1 MNDIKDIQHDD
12 ILRQAVMRNQQKQPK
27 MPADLNEKLLAR
39 LTAEPAV
46 AEAPAA
52 PEHEAAK
59 TADRKPRRAVMMRWI
74 SAAACALV
82 LIGIGIT
89 VINTDDKAAKI
100 EARAE
105 IAPQPAIDTT
115 ADSSSQTA
123 NDAAASA
130 STDQPKVLEPAAKA
144 SAPAAKARTTRTAR
158 KASRPAEQTTAP
170 ESETAKRKIE
180 VKVISRAMGYEEL
193 LMATAQAQPEAIRAR
208 GQRLYN
214 DVAQT
219 TNFN

>member
-12 ILRQAVMRNQQKQPK
+12 ILRQAVIRNQQKQPK

-39 LTAEPAV
+39 LTAEPVV
-46 AEAPAA
+46 AEP
-52 PEHEAAK
+52 AK
-59 TADRKPRRAVMMRWI
+59 TVDRKPRRAVMMRWV

-115 ADSSSQTA
+115 ADSPSPTAIDQTPTP
-123 NDAAASA
+123 SA
-130 STDQPKVLEPAAKA
+130 DQPKAEAPAAKA
-144 SAPAAKARTTRTAR
+144 SEPAAKARTTRTAR
-158 KASRPAEQTTAP
+158 KASRTPNPTEVP
-170 ESETAKRKIE
+170 EPETAKRKIE
-180 VKVISRAMGYEEL
+180 VKVISRPMDYEEL
-193 LMATAQAQPEAIRAR
+193 LMASAQAQPEAIRAR

-219 TNFN
+219 MNLN

>member
-12 ILRQAVMRNQQKQPK
+12 ILRQAVIRNQQKQPK

-39 LTAEPAV
+39 LTAEPAA
-46 AEAPAA
+46 AEAPAERE
-52 PEHEAAK
+52 PAK

-115 ADSSSQTA
+115 ADSPSPTA
-123 NDAAASA
+123 GDQAPTPSA
-130 STDQPKVLEPAAKA
+130 DQPKAEAPAAKA
-144 SAPAAKARTTRTAR
+144 SEPAAKARTTRTAR
-158 KASRPAEQTTAP
+158 KASRTPNPTEVP
-170 ESETAKRKIE
+170 EPETAKRKIE
-180 VKVISRAMGYEEL
+180 VKVISRPMDYEEL
-193 LMATAQAQPEAIRAR
+193 QMASAQAQPEAIRAR

-219 TNFN
+219 MNLN

>member
-39 LTAEPAV
+39 LTAEPAA
-46 AEAPAA
+46 AEPAT
-52 PEHEAAK
+52 EHEAAK
-59 TADRKPRRAVMMRWI
+59 PADRKPRRAVMMRWI

-100 EARAE
+100 EARAD
-105 IAPQPAIDTT
+105 IAPQHAIDTT
-115 ADSSSQTA
+115 ADSPSPTA
-123 NDAAASA
+123 GDQAPTPSA
-130 STDQPKVLEPAAKA
+130 DQPKAEPPAAKA
-144 SAPAAKARTTRTAR
+144 SEQAAKARTARTAR
-158 KASRPAEQTTAP
+158 KAPRPAEPTAAP
-170 ESETAKRKIE
+170 EPEIAKRKIE
-180 VKVISRAMGYEEL
+180 VKVISRPMDYEEL
-193 LMATAQAQPEAIRAR
+193 LMASAQAQPEAIRAR

-219 TNFN
+219 MNLN

>member
-27 MPADLNEKLLAR
+27 MSADLNEKLLAR
-39 LTAEPAV
+39 LTAEPVV
-46 AEAPAA
+46 AEPAK
-52 PEHEAAK
+52 P
-59 TADRKPRRAVMMRWI
+59 ADRKPRRAVMMRWI

-115 ADSSSQTA
+115 ADSPSPTAGDQTPTP
-123 NDAAASA
+123 SA
-130 STDQPKVLEPAAKA
+130 DQPKAEAPAAKA
-144 SAPAAKARTTRTAR
+144 SEPAAKARTTRTAR
-158 KASRPAEQTTAP
+158 KASRTPNPTEVP
-170 ESETAKRKIE
+170 EPETAKRKIE
-180 VKVISRAMGYEEL
+180 VKVISRPMDYEEL
-193 LMATAQAQPEAIRAR
+193 LMASAQAQPEAIRAR

-219 TNFN
+219 MNLN

>member
-39 LTAEPAV
+39 LTAEPV
-46 AEAPAA
+46 AA
-52 PEHEAAK
+52 EAAK

-105 IAPQPAIDTT
+105 IAPQPAIETT
-115 ADSSSQTA
+115 ADSPSPTAIDQTPTP
-123 NDAAASA
+123 SA
-130 STDQPKVLEPAAKA
+130 DQPKAEAPAAKA
-144 SAPAAKARTTRTAR
+144 SEPAAKARTTRTAR
-158 KASRPAEQTTAP
+158 KASRTPNPTEVP
-170 ESETAKRKIE
+170 EPETAKRKIE
-180 VKVISRAMGYEEL
+180 VKVISRPMDYEEL
-193 LMATAQAQPEAIRAR
+193 LMASAQAQPEAIRAR

-219 TNFN
+219 MNLN

>member
-12 ILRQAVMRNQQKQPK
+12 ILRQAVIRNQQKQPK

-39 LTAEPAV
+39 LTAEPV
-46 AEAPAA
+46 AAEP
-52 PEHEAAK
+52 AK
-59 TADRKPRRAVMMRWI
+59 TVDRKPRRAVMMRWI

-105 IAPQPAIDTT
+105 IAPQPAIETT
-115 ADSSSQTA
+115 ADSPSPTAIDQTPTP
-123 NDAAASA
+123 SA
-130 STDQPKVLEPAAKA
+130 YQPKAEAPAAKA
-144 SAPAAKARTTRTAR
+144 SEPAAKARTTRTAR
-158 KASRPAEQTTAP
+158 KASRTPNPTEVP
-170 ESETAKRKIE
+170 EPETAKRKIE
-180 VKVISRAMGYEEL
+180 VKVISRPMDYEEL
-193 LMATAQAQPEAIRAR
+193 LMASAQAQPEAIRAR

-219 TNFN
+219 MNLN

>member
-39 LTAEPAV
+39 LTAEPAA
-46 AEAPAA
+46 AEPAT
-52 PEHEAAK
+52 EHEAAK
-59 TADRKPRRAVMMRWI
+59 TADRKLRRTIMMRWI

-105 IAPQPAIDTT
+105 IAPQPSIDTT
-115 ADSSSQTA
+115 ADSPSPTA
-123 NDAAASA
+123 GDQAPTPSA
-130 STDQPKVLEPAAKA
+130 DQPKAEPPAAKA
-144 SAPAAKARTTRTAR
+144 SEQAAKTRTTRTAR
-158 KASRPAEQTTAP
+158 KAHRPAEPTAAP
-170 ESETAKRKIE
+170 EPETAKRKIE
-180 VKVISRAMGYEEL
+180 VKVISRPMDYEEL
-193 LMATAQAQPEAIRAR
+193 LMASAQAQPEAIRTR

-219 TNFN
+219 MNLN

>member
-39 LTAEPAV
+39 LTAEPA
-46 AEAPAA
+46 AA
-52 PEHEAAK
+52 TEPEAAK

-105 IAPQPAIDTT
+105 IAPQPAIETT
-115 ADSSSQTA
+115 AESPSETA
-123 NDAAASA
+123 DYQAASA
-130 STDQPKVLEPAAKA
+130 SNDQPKIAESAAKV
-144 SAPAAKARTTRTAR
+144 RTTRTAR
-158 KASRPAEQTTAP
+158 KAHRQVEQIATP
-170 ESETAKRKIE
+170 EPETAKRKIE
-180 VKVISRAMGYEEL
+180 VKVISRPMDYEEL
-193 LMATAQAQPEAIRAR
+193 LMASAQAQPEAIRAR

-214 DVAQT
+214 DVART
-219 TNFN
+219 MNLN

>member
-27 MPADLNEKLLAR
+27 MTADLNEKLLAR
-39 LTAEPAV
+39 LTAEPA
-46 AEAPAA
+46 EAPA
-52 PEHEAAK
+52 EHEAAK

-105 IAPQPAIDTT
+105 IAPQPAIETE
-115 ADSSSQTA
+115 
-123 NDAAASA
+123 
-130 STDQPKVLEPAAKA
+130 QPKAEEPVAKASESAAKASEPAAKVI
-144 SAPAAKARTTRTAR
+144 TTRTAR
-158 KASRPAEQTTAP
+158 KAHRQVEQIAEP
-170 ESETAKRKIE
+170 EPETAKRKIE
-180 VKVISRAMGYEEL
+180 VKVISRPMDYEEL
-193 LMATAQAQPEAIRAR
+193 LMASAQAQPEAIRAR

-219 TNFN
+219 MNLN

>member
-39 LTAEPAV
+39 LTAEPAA
-46 AEAPAA
+46 AEAPA
-52 PEHEAAK
+52 EHEAAK
-59 TADRKPRRAVMMRWI
+59 PADRKPRRAVMMRWI

-115 ADSSSQTA
+115 ADSPSPTA
-123 NDAAASA
+123 GDQAPTPSA
-130 STDQPKVLEPAAKA
+130 DQPKAEPPAAKA
-144 SAPAAKARTTRTAR
+144 SEHVAKAKSARVAR
-158 KASRPAEQTTAP
+158 KAHRTAEPTAAP
-170 ESETAKRKIE
+170 EPETAKRKIE
-180 VKVISRAMGYEEL
+180 VKGISRPMDYEEL
-193 LMATAQAQPEAIRAR
+193 LRASAQAQPEAIRAR
-208 GQRLYN
+208 GERLYN

-219 TNFN
+219 MNLN

>member
-1 MNDIKDIQHDD
+1 MNDIKDILHDD

-39 LTAEPAV
+39 LTAEPV
-46 AEAPAA
+46 AAEP
-52 PEHEAAK
+52 AK
-59 TADRKPRRAVMMRWI
+59 TVDRKPRRAVMMRWI

-105 IAPQPAIDTT
+105 IAPQPAIETT
-115 ADSSSQTA
+115 TDSPSPTAIDQTPTP
-123 NDAAASA
+123 SA
-130 STDQPKVLEPAAKA
+130 YQPEAEAPAAKA
-144 SAPAAKARTTRTAR
+144 SEPAAKARTTRTAR
-158 KASRPAEQTTAP
+158 KASRTPNPTEVP
-170 ESETAKRKIE
+170 EPETAKRKIE
-180 VKVISRAMGYEEL
+180 VKVISRPMDYEEL
-193 LMATAQAQPEAIRAR
+193 LMASAQAQPEAIRAR

-219 TNFN
+219 MNLN

>member
-1 MNDIKDIQHDD
+1 MNNNKDIQHDD
-12 ILRQAVMRNQQKQPK
+12 ILRQAVKRNQQKQPK

-39 LTAEPAV
+39 LMAEPAE
-46 AEAPAA
+46 AEPAT
-52 PEHEAAK
+52 EHEAAK
-59 TADRKPRRAVMMRWI
+59 TADRKPRRTIMMRWI

-115 ADSSSQTA
+115 ADSPSPTAGDQTPTP
-123 NDAAASA
+123 SA
-130 STDQPKVLEPAAKA
+130 DQPKAEAPAAKA
-144 SAPAAKARTTRTAR
+144 SEPAAKTKTTRTAR
-158 KASRPAEQTTAP
+158 KAPRPAEPTATP
-170 ESETAKRKIE
+170 ETEIAKRKIE
-180 VKVISRAMGYEEL
+180 VKVISRPMDYEEL
-193 LMATAQAQPEAIRAR
+193 LMASAQAQPEAIRAR

-219 TNFN
+219 MNLN

>member
-39 LTAEPAV
+39 LTAEPAA
-46 AEAPAA
+46 AEPAT
-52 PEHEAAK
+52 EHEAAK

-89 VINTDDKAAKI
+89 VTNTDDKAAKI

-115 ADSSSQTA
+115 ADSPSPTA
-123 NDAAASA
+123 GDQAPTPSA
-130 STDQPKVLEPAAKA
+130 DQPKAEPPAAKA
-144 SAPAAKARTTRTAR
+144 SEPAAKTRTTRTAR
-158 KASRPAEQTTAP
+158 KAPRPAEPTAAP
-170 ESETAKRKIE
+170 EPEIAKRKIE
-180 VKVISRAMGYEEL
+180 VKVISRPMDYEEL
-193 LMATAQAQPEAIRAR
+193 LMASAQAQPDAIRAR

-219 TNFN
+219 VNLN

>member
-12 ILRQAVMRNQQKQPK
+12 ILRQAVIRNQQKQPK

-39 LTAEPAV
+39 LTAEPAA
-46 AEAPAA
+46 AEPAT
-52 PEHEAAK
+52 EHEAAK

-105 IAPQPAIDTT
+105 IAPQPAIETT
-115 ADSSSQTA
+115 ADSPSPTA
-123 NDAAASA
+123 GDQAPTPSA
-130 STDQPKVLEPAAKA
+130 DQPKAEPPAAKA
-144 SAPAAKARTTRTAR
+144 SEQAAKARTARTAR
-158 KASRPAEQTTAP
+158 KAPRPAEPTAAP
-170 ESETAKRKIE
+170 EPEIAKRKIE
-180 VKVISRAMGYEEL
+180 VKVISRPMDYEEL
-193 LMATAQAQPEAIRAR
+193 LMASAQAQPEAIRAR

-219 TNFN
+219 MNLN

>member
-12 ILRQAVMRNQQKQPK
+12 ILRQAVIRNQQKQPK

-39 LTAEPAV
+39 LTAEPVV
-46 AEAPAA
+46 AEP
-52 PEHEAAK
+52 AK
-59 TADRKPRRAVMMRWI
+59 TVDRKPRRAVMMRWI

-105 IAPQPAIDTT
+105 IAPQPAINTT
-115 ADSSSQTA
+115 ADSPSPTAIDQTPTP
-123 NDAAASA
+123 SA
-130 STDQPKVLEPAAKA
+130 DQPKAEKPATKA
-144 SAPAAKARTTRTAR
+144 SEPAAKARTTRTAR
-158 KASRPAEQTTAP
+158 KASRTPNPTEVP
-170 ESETAKRKIE
+170 EPETAKRKIE
-180 VKVISRAMGYEEL
+180 VKVISRHMDYEEL
-193 LMATAQAQPEAIRAR
+193 LMASAQAQPEAIRAR

-219 TNFN
+219 MNLN

>member
-12 ILRQAVMRNQQKQPK
+12 ILRQAVIRNQQKQPK
-27 MPADLNEKLLAR
+27 MPADLNEELLAR
-39 LTAEPAV
+39 LTAEPV
-46 AEAPAA
+46 AAEPTTEPEATN
-52 PEHEAAK
+52 

-105 IAPQPAIDTT
+105 IAPQPAIETT
-115 ADSSSQTA
+115 ADSPSPTAIDQTPTP
-123 NDAAASA
+123 SA
-130 STDQPKVLEPAAKA
+130 DQPKAEAPAAKA
-144 SAPAAKARTTRTAR
+144 SEPVAKVRTTRTAR
-158 KASRPAEQTTAP
+158 KASRTPNPTEVP
-170 ESETAKRKIE
+170 EPETAKRKIE
-180 VKVISRAMGYEEL
+180 VKVISRPMDYEEL
-193 LMATAQAQPEAIRAR
+193 LMASAQAQPEAIRAR

-219 TNFN
+219 MNLN

>member
-39 LTAEPAV
+39 LMAEPAA
-46 AEAPAA
+46 AEAPA
-52 PEHEAAK
+52 EREAAK

-105 IAPQPAIDTT
+105 IAPQPAIETT
-115 ADSSSQTA
+115 AESPSETA
-123 NDAAASA
+123 DDQAASA
-130 STDQPKVLEPAAKA
+130 SNDQPKIAESAAKV
-144 SAPAAKARTTRTAR
+144 RTTRTAR
-158 KASRPAEQTTAP
+158 KAHRQVEQIATP
-170 ESETAKRKIE
+170 EPETAKRKIE
-180 VKVISRAMGYEEL
+180 VKVISRPMDYEEL
-193 LMATAQAQPEAIRAR
+193 LMASAQAQPEAIRAR

-219 TNFN
+219 MNLN

>member
-46 AEAPAA
+46 AEP
-52 PEHEAAK
+52 AK
-59 TADRKPRRAVMMRWI
+59 TVDRKPRRAVMMRWI

-105 IAPQPAIDTT
+105 IAPQPAIETT
-115 ADSSSQTA
+115 ADSPSPTAIDQTPTP
-123 NDAAASA
+123 SA
-130 STDQPKVLEPAAKA
+130 DQPKAEAPAAKA
-144 SAPAAKARTTRTAR
+144 SEQAAKARTARTAR
-158 KASRPAEQTTAP
+158 KASRTPNPTEVP
-170 ESETAKRKIE
+170 EPETAKRKIE
-180 VKVISRAMGYEEL
+180 VKVISRPMDYEEL
-193 LMATAQAQPEAIRAR
+193 LMASAQAQPEAIRAR

-219 TNFN
+219 MNLN

>member
-12 ILRQAVMRNQQKQPK
+12 ILRQAVIRNQQKQPK

-39 LTAEPAV
+39 LTAEPVV
-46 AEAPAA
+46 AEP
-52 PEHEAAK
+52 AK

-100 EARAE
+100 EARAK
-105 IAPQPAIDTT
+105 IAPQPAIETT
-115 ADSSSQTA
+115 ADSPSPTAIDQTPTP
-123 NDAAASA
+123 SA
-130 STDQPKVLEPAAKA
+130 DQPKAEAPAAKA
-144 SAPAAKARTTRTAR
+144 SEPAAKARTTRTAR
-158 KASRPAEQTTAP
+158 KASRTPNPTEVP
-170 ESETAKRKIE
+170 EPETAKRKIE
-180 VKVISRAMGYEEL
+180 VKVISRPMDYEEL
-193 LMATAQAQPEAIRAR
+193 LMASAQAQPEAIRAR

-219 TNFN
+219 MNLN

>member
-39 LTAEPAV
+39 LTAEPAA
-46 AEAPAA
+46 AEPAT
-52 PEHEAAK
+52 EHEAAK
-59 TADRKPRRAVMMRWI
+59 PADRKPRRAVMMRWI

-115 ADSSSQTA
+115 ADSPSPTA
-123 NDAAASA
+123 GDQAPTPSA
-130 STDQPKVLEPAAKA
+130 DQPKAEPPAAKA
-144 SAPAAKARTTRTAR
+144 SKQAAKARTARTAR
-158 KASRPAEQTTAP
+158 KAPRPAEPTAAP
-170 ESETAKRKIE
+170 ETETAKRKIE
-180 VKVISRAMGYEEL
+180 VKVISRPMDYEEL
-193 LMATAQAQPEAIRAR
+193 LMASAQAQPEAIRAR

-219 TNFN
+219 MNLN

>member
-12 ILRQAVMRNQQKQPK
+12 ILRQAVIRNQQKQPK

-39 LTAEPAV
+39 LTAEPAA
-46 AEAPAA
+46 AEPAT
-52 PEHEAAK
+52 EHEAAK
-59 TADRKPRRAVMMRWI
+59 TADRKPRRTIMMRWI

-100 EARAE
+100 EARVE

-115 ADSSSQTA
+115 ADSPSPTA
-123 NDAAASA
+123 GDQAPTPSA
-130 STDQPKVLEPAAKA
+130 DQPKAEPPATKASEHVAKA
-144 SAPAAKARTTRTAR
+144 KSARVAR
-158 KASRPAEQTTAP
+158 KAHRTAEPTAAP
-170 ESETAKRKIE
+170 ETETAKRKIE
-180 VKVISRAMGYEEL
+180 VKVISRPMDYEEL
-193 LMATAQAQPEAIRAR
+193 LMASAQAQPEAIRAR

-219 TNFN
+219 MNLN

>member
-12 ILRQAVMRNQQKQPK
+12 ILRQAVKRNQQKQPK

-39 LTAEPAV
+39 LTAEPAA
-46 AEAPAA
+46 AEPAT
-52 PEHEAAK
+52 EHEAAK
-59 TADRKPRRAVMMRWI
+59 TADRKLRRTIMMRWI

-115 ADSSSQTA
+115 ADSPSPTAGDQTPTP
-123 NDAAASA
+123 SA
-130 STDQPKVLEPAAKA
+130 DQPKAEAPAAKA
-144 SAPAAKARTTRTAR
+144 SEQAAKARTARTAR
-158 KASRPAEQTTAP
+158 KAPRPAEPTAAP
-170 ESETAKRKIE
+170 EPETAKRKIE
-180 VKVISRAMGYEEL
+180 VKVISRPMDYEEL
-193 LMATAQAQPEAIRAR
+193 LMASAQAQPEAIRAR

-219 TNFN
+219 MNIN

>member
-12 ILRQAVMRNQQKQPK
+12 ILRQAVIRNQQKQPK

-39 LTAEPAV
+39 LTAEPVV
-46 AEAPAA
+46 AEP
-52 PEHEAAK
+52 AK
-59 TADRKPRRAVMMRWI
+59 TVDRKPRRAVMMRWI

-105 IAPQPAIDTT
+105 IAPQPAIETT
-115 ADSSSQTA
+115 ADSPSPTAIDQTPTP
-123 NDAAASA
+123 SA
-130 STDQPKVLEPAAKA
+130 DQPKAEAPAAKA
-144 SAPAAKARTTRTAR
+144 SEPAAKTRTTRTAR
-158 KASRPAEQTTAP
+158 KASRTPNPTEVP
-170 ESETAKRKIE
+170 ETETAKRKIE
-180 VKVISRAMGYEEL
+180 VKVISRPMDYEEL
-193 LMATAQAQPEAIRAR
+193 LMASAQAQPEAIRAR

-219 TNFN
+219 MNLN

>member
-39 LTAEPAV
+39 LTAEPAA
-46 AEAPAA
+46 AEAPA
-52 PEHEAAK
+52 EHEAAK

-105 IAPQPAIDTT
+105 IAPQPAIETNAESPSET
-115 ADSSSQTA
+115 AD
-123 NDAAASA
+123 
-130 STDQPKVLEPAAKA
+130 DQPKVSESVVKASEPAAKVI
-144 SAPAAKARTTRTAR
+144 TTRTAR
-158 KASRPAEQTTAP
+158 KAHRQVEQIAEP
-170 ESETAKRKIE
+170 EPETPKRKIE
-180 VKVISRAMGYEEL
+180 VKVISRPMDYEEL
-193 LMATAQAQPEAIRAR
+193 LMASAQAQPEAIRAR

-219 TNFN
+219 MNLN

>member
-12 ILRQAVMRNQQKQPK
+12 ILRQAVIRNQQKQPK

-39 LTAEPAV
+39 LTAEPFV
-46 AEAPAA
+46 AEP
-52 PEHEAAK
+52 AK

-105 IAPQPAIDTT
+105 IAPQPAIETT
-115 ADSSSQTA
+115 ADSPSPTAIDQTPTP
-123 NDAAASA
+123 SA
-130 STDQPKVLEPAAKA
+130 YQPKAEAPAAKA
-144 SAPAAKARTTRTAR
+144 SEPAAKARTTRTAR
-158 KASRPAEQTTAP
+158 KASRTPNPTEVP
-170 ESETAKRKIE
+170 EPETAKRKIE
-180 VKVISRAMGYEEL
+180 VKVISRPMDYEEL
-193 LMATAQAQPEAIRAR
+193 LMASAQAQPEAIRAR

-219 TNFN
+219 MNLN

>member
-12 ILRQAVMRNQQKQPK
+12 ILRQAVKRNQQKQPK

-39 LTAEPAV
+39 LTAEPAA
-46 AEAPAA
+46 AEPAT
-52 PEHEAAK
+52 EHEAAK

-115 ADSSSQTA
+115 ADSPSPTA
-123 NDAAASA
+123 GDQAPTPSA
-130 STDQPKVLEPAAKA
+130 DQPKAEPPAAKA
-144 SAPAAKARTTRTAR
+144 SEPAAKTRTTRTAR
-158 KASRPAEQTTAP
+158 KAPRPAELTAAP
-170 ESETAKRKIE
+170 EPEIAKRKIE
-180 VKVISRAMGYEEL
+180 VKVISRPMDYEEL
-193 LMATAQAQPEAIRAR
+193 LMASAQAQPEAIRAR

-219 TNFN
+219 MNLN

>member
-12 ILRQAVMRNQQKQPK
+12 ILRQAVIRNQQKQPK

-39 LTAEPAV
+39 LTAEPVV
-46 AEAPAA
+46 AEPAK
-52 PEHEAAK
+52 P
-59 TADRKPRRAVMMRWI
+59 ADRKPRRAVMMRWI

-105 IAPQPAIDTT
+105 IAPQPAIETT
-115 ADSSSQTA
+115 AESPSETA
-123 NDAAASA
+123 DDQAASA
-130 STDQPKVLEPAAKA
+130 SNDQPKIAESAAKV
-144 SAPAAKARTTRTAR
+144 RTTRTAR
-158 KASRPAEQTTAP
+158 KAHRQVEQIATP
-170 ESETAKRKIE
+170 EPETAKRKIE
-180 VKVISRAMGYEEL
+180 VKVISRPMDYEEL
-193 LMATAQAQPEAIRAR
+193 LMASAQAQPEAIRAR

-219 TNFN
+219 MNLN

>member
-12 ILRQAVMRNQQKQPK
+12 ILRQAVIRNQQKQPK
-27 MPADLNEKLLAR
+27 MPADLKEKLLAR
-39 LTAEPAV
+39 LTAEPV
-46 AEAPAA
+46 AAEP
-52 PEHEAAK
+52 AK

-105 IAPQPAIDTT
+105 IAPQPAIETT
-115 ADSSSQTA
+115 ADSPSPTAIDQTPTPSA
-123 NDAAASA
+123 N
-130 STDQPKVLEPAAKA
+130 QPKAEQPATKASEPAAKV
-144 SAPAAKARTTRTAR
+144 RTTRTAR
-158 KASRPAEQTTAP
+158 KASRTPNPTEVP
-170 ESETAKRKIE
+170 EPETAKRKIE
-180 VKVISRAMGYEEL
+180 VKVISRPMDYKEL
-193 LMATAQAQPEAIRAR
+193 LMASAQAQPEAIRAR

-219 TNFN
+219 MNLN

>member
-39 LTAEPAV
+39 LTAEPAA
-46 AEAPAA
+46 AEPAT
-52 PEHEAAK
+52 EHEAAK
-59 TADRKPRRAVMMRWI
+59 PADRKPRRAVMMRWI

-115 ADSSSQTA
+115 ADSPSPTA
-123 NDAAASA
+123 GDQAPTPSA
-130 STDQPKVLEPAAKA
+130 DQPKAEPPAAKA
-144 SAPAAKARTTRTAR
+144 SEQAAKARTARTAR
-158 KASRPAEQTTAP
+158 KAPRPAEPTAAP
-170 ESETAKRKIE
+170 EPEIAKRKIE
-180 VKVISRAMGYEEL
+180 VKVISRPMDYEEL
-193 LMATAQAQPEAIRAR
+193 LMASAQAQPEAIRAR

-219 TNFN
+219 MNLN

>member
-12 ILRQAVMRNQQKQPK
+12 ILRQAVIRNQQKQPK

-39 LTAEPAV
+39 LMAEPAE
-46 AEAPAA
+46 AEPAT
-52 PEHEAAK
+52 EHEAAK
-59 TADRKPRRAVMMRWI
+59 PADRKPRRTVMMRWI

-115 ADSSSQTA
+115 ADSPSPTAGDQTPTP
-123 NDAAASA
+123 SA
-130 STDQPKVLEPAAKA
+130 DQPKAEPPAAKA
-144 SAPAAKARTTRTAR
+144 SEPAAKARTTRTAR
-158 KASRPAEQTTAP
+158 KASRTPNPTEVP
-170 ESETAKRKIE
+170 EPETAKRKIE
-180 VKVISRAMGYEEL
+180 VKVISRPMDYEEL
-193 LMATAQAQPEAIRAR
+193 LMASAQAQPEAIRAR

-219 TNFN
+219 MNLN

>member
-39 LTAEPAV
+39 LTAEPVV
-46 AEAPAA
+46 AEP
-52 PEHEAAK
+52 AK
-59 TADRKPRRAVMMRWI
+59 TVDRKPRRAVMMRWI

-105 IAPQPAIDTT
+105 IAPQPAIETT
-115 ADSSSQTA
+115 ADSPSPTTDDQ
-123 NDAAASA
+123 AASA
-130 STDQPKVLEPAAKA
+130 STDQPKASESAAAKA
-144 SAPAAKARTTRTAR
+144 SEHVAKAKSARVAR
-158 KASRPAEQTTAP
+158 KAHRTAEPTAAP
-170 ESETAKRKIE
+170 ETETAKRKIE
-180 VKVISRAMGYEEL
+180 VKVISRPMDYEEL
-193 LMATAQAQPEAIRAR
+193 LMASAQAQPEAIRAR

-219 TNFN
+219 MNLN

>member
-12 ILRQAVMRNQQKQPK
+12 ILRQAVKRNQQKQPK

-39 LTAEPAV
+39 LTAEPVV
-46 AEAPAA
+46 AEP
-52 PEHEAAK
+52 AK
-59 TADRKPRRAVMMRWI
+59 TVDRKPRRAVMMRWI

-105 IAPQPAIDTT
+105 IAPQPAIETT
-115 ADSSSQTA
+115 ADSPSPTAIDQTPTP
-123 NDAAASA
+123 SA
-130 STDQPKVLEPAAKA
+130 DQPKAEAPAAKA
-144 SAPAAKARTTRTAR
+144 SEPAAKARTTRTAR
-158 KASRPAEQTTAP
+158 KASRTPNPTEVP
-170 ESETAKRKIE
+170 EPETAKRKIE
-180 VKVISRAMGYEEL
+180 VKVISRPMDYEEL
-193 LMATAQAQPEAIRAR
+193 LMASAQAQPEAIRAR

-219 TNFN
+219 MNLN

>member
-12 ILRQAVMRNQQKQPK
+12 ILRQAVKRNQQKQPK

-39 LTAEPAV
+39 LTAEPVV
-46 AEAPAA
+46 AEP
-52 PEHEAAK
+52 AK
-59 TADRKPRRAVMMRWI
+59 TVDRKPRRAVMMRWI

-105 IAPQPAIDTT
+105 IAPQPAIETT
-115 ADSSSQTA
+115 ADSPSPTAIDQTPTP
-123 NDAAASA
+123 SA
-130 STDQPKVLEPAAKA
+130 DQPKAEAPAAKA
-144 SAPAAKARTTRTAR
+144 SEPAAKARTTRTAR
-158 KASRPAEQTTAP
+158 KASRTPNPTEVSEP
-170 ESETAKRKIE
+170 ETAKRKIE
-180 VKVISRAMGYEEL
+180 VKVISRPMDYEEL
-193 LMATAQAQPEAIRAR
+193 LMASAQAQPEAIRAR

-219 TNFN
+219 MNLN

>member
-39 LTAEPAV
+39 LMAEPAA
-46 AEAPAA
+46 AEAPA
-52 PEHEAAK
+52 EHEAAK

-105 IAPQPAIDTT
+105 IAPQPAIETEQPKAEET
-115 ADSSSQTA
+115 ADDQAS
-123 NDAAASA
+123 SA
-130 STDQPKVLEPAAKA
+130 STDQTKASESAAAKA
-144 SAPAAKARTTRTAR
+144 SEQAAKARTTRTAR
-158 KASRPAEQTTAP
+158 KSSRTPNPTEVP
-170 ESETAKRKIE
+170 EPETAKRKIE
-180 VKVISRAMGYEEL
+180 VKVISRPMDYEEL
-193 LMATAQAQPEAIRAR
+193 LMASAQAQPEAIRAR

-219 TNFN
+219 MNLN

>member
-39 LTAEPAV
+39 LMAEPA
-46 AEAPAA
+46 EATEP
-52 PEHEAAK
+52 EAAK
-59 TADRKPRRAVMMRWI
+59 PANRRPRRAIMMRWI
-74 SAAACALV
+74 SVAACALV

-105 IAPQPAIDTT
+105 IAPQPAIETT
-115 ADSSSQTA
+115 AESPSETA
-123 NDAAASA
+123 DDQAASA
-130 STDQPKVLEPAAKA
+130 SNDQPKIAESAAKD
-144 SAPAAKARTTRTAR
+144 RTTRTAR
-158 KASRPAEQTTAP
+158 KAHRQVEQIATSEP
-170 ESETAKRKIE
+170 ETAKRKIE
-180 VKVISRAMGYEEL
+180 VKVISRPMDYEEL
-193 LMATAQAQPEAIRAR
+193 LMASAQAQPEAIRAR

-219 TNFN
+219 MNLN

>member
-12 ILRQAVMRNQQKQPK
+12 ILRQAVIRNQQKQPK

-39 LTAEPAV
+39 LTAEPVV
-46 AEAPAA
+46 AEP
-52 PEHEAAK
+52 AK
-59 TADRKPRRAVMMRWI
+59 TVDRKPRRAVMMRWI

-105 IAPQPAIDTT
+105 IAPQPAIETT
-115 ADSSSQTA
+115 ADSPSPTAIDQTPTP
-123 NDAAASA
+123 SA
-130 STDQPKVLEPAAKA
+130 DQPKAEAPAAKA
-144 SAPAAKARTTRTAR
+144 SEPAAKARTTRTAR
-158 KASRPAEQTTAP
+158 KASRTPNPTEVP
-170 ESETAKRKIE
+170 EPETAKRKIE
-180 VKVISRAMGYEEL
+180 VKVISRPMVYEEL
-193 LMATAQAQPEAIRAR
+193 LMASAQAQPEAIRAR

-219 TNFN
+219 MNLN